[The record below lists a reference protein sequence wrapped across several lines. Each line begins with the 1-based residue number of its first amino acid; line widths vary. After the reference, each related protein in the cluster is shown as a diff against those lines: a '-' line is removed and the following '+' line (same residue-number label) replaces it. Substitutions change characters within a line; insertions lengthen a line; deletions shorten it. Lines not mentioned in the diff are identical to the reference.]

1 MTWKEEKDNEGFKA
15 MGKDEDGNPIG
26 RGRPQWAIDMVAE
39 FEEENA
45 LLG

>member
-1 MTWKEEKDNEGFKA
+1 MDRYLTWKENKDNAAFKEL
-15 MGKDEDGNPIG
+15 GSDVG

-45 LLG
+45 LNG

>member
-1 MTWKEEKDNEGFKA
+1 MERYLQWKLEKDNAAFENI
-15 MGKDEDGNPIG
+15 GKDVG
-26 RGRPQWAIDMVAE
+26 RGRPQWALDMVGE